1 MNFGKR
7 QMAMID
13 IRPAGTMLL
22 ISLSLAAC
30 GGGTPEEERRPLG
43 EVQQAPAAGPGAVS
57 DGGEARASLLPPE
70 AQMHLDSGNAAYRAK
85 DFRGA
90 LAHYR
95 EAARMEPDQP
105 ATWFG
110 VGMAANALGDK
121 AMADSAKAQVERLSP
136 AMQEGAHPAV
146 PPAPDGTTAEGAPA
160 PADGR

>member
-1 MNFGKR
+1 MI
-7 QMAMID
+7 AMID
-13 IRPAGTMLL
+13 IRRGGAVLL
-22 ISLSLAAC
+22 FSLSLAAC
-30 GGGTPEEERRPLG
+30 GGGTPEEARRPLG
-43 EVQQAPAAGPGAVS
+43 EAQQGAQAGPGAVS

-85 DFRGA
+85 DYRGA

-121 AMADSAKAQVERLSP
+121 AVADSATAQVERLSP
-136 AMQEGAHPAV
+136 AMQPGAHPAV
-146 PPAPDGTTAEGAPA
+146 PPAADGTTAPG
-160 PADGR
+160 ADGR

>member
-1 MNFGKR
+1 
-7 QMAMID
+7 MAMID
-13 IRPAGTMLL
+13 IRGVGAMLL
-22 ISLSLAAC
+22 FSLALAAC
-30 GGGTPEEERRPLG
+30 GGGTPEEGRKPLN
-43 EVQQAPAAGPGAVS
+43 EVQQAPMSAGPGPVS

-70 AQMHLDSGNAAYRAK
+70 AQVHLDSGNAAYRAK
-85 DFRGA
+85 DFRAA

-121 AMADSAKAQVERLSP
+121 AMADSATAQVERLSP
-136 AMQEGAHPAV
+136 AMQPGAHPAV
-146 PPAPDGTTAEGAPA
+146 PPAADGTTAEGVA